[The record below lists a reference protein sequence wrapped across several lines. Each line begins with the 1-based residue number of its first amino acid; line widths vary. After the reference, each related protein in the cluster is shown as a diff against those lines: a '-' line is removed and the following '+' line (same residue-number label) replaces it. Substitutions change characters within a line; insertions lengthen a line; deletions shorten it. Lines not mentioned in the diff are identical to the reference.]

1 MKDQTQNSYFTLPE
15 NPPGTFRLTKI
26 QVWWNVITFIIL
38 NVKSHIGLIFTFSWL
53 GLIKSAFPLDRETTN
68 IYRFEAHVRDAAM
81 PEWECLSSVEIHVM
95 DTNDNAPIWSQA
107 SFSASLAED
116 TPVGKHLRNFNG
128 CPAITVNVLRFFQLW
143 TLNNSYLL
151 LQVPL
156 PPKSMRRIGMLE
168 ITEKLSTLY

>member
-1 MKDQTQNSYFTLPE
+1 M
-15 NPPGTFRLTKI
+15 
-26 QVWWNVITFIIL
+26 
-38 NVKSHIGLIFTFSWL
+38 
-53 GLIKSAFPLDRETTN
+53 IKSAFPLDRETTN
-68 IYRFEAHVRDAAM
+68 VYRFEAHVRDAAM

-116 TPVGKHLRNFNG
+116 TPVGKLLEHIDTYTIVKNRLLSFMNAYNS
-128 CPAITVNVLRFFQLW
+128 RF
-143 TLNNSYLL
+143 L